1 MGYGMKH
8 TKGGFPF
15 HTEGHDK
22 DDQSKE
28 ATKKAGELCP
38 KCGNRKGD
46 CTCPPANLSKPSGF
60 GPRTSFGGSKN
71 PELDPSREL
80 EDKAE

>member
-1 MGYGMKH
+1 MKY

-15 HTEGHDK
+15 KSSPAKQHDK

-28 ATKKAGELCP
+28 VAKKAGELCP

-46 CTCPPANLSKPSGF
+46 CTCPPANLSKMSGL